1 MALTRWA
8 WSAYK
13 KGTGTPIYSLIASA
27 HSASASAS
35 ASASMTEV
43 HD

>member
-1 MALTRWA
+1 MGVAC
-8 WSAYK
+8 YK
-13 KGTGTPIYSLIASA
+13 KGTGTPIYALTASA
-27 HSASASAS
+27 HSAS